1 VLISQHQL
9 EPFQEWPQL
18 LDPLLPELLRP
29 LVDAFLKNL
38 VAGRR
43 EHGSRSTAPGPGF
56 SSISCGIC
64 CILNILCKVRGV
76 KVVTMFFN
84 TEPKYLEPM
93 LEALC
98 LNQSYFVW
106 QERYIL
112 LLWLSQLVLTP
123 FDLQSI
129 SSLHN
134 IPITRARVPEDLEP
148 QRLPVI
154 AIALLSAGL
163 DNLSAAG
170 KERESAGRLLV
181 RIALRPDMQHLGL
194 LGRLV
199 KLMCK
204 RLQEYTQEPSVSM
217 YECLGSLSIL
227 SGIVKSGSA
236 DDIAPF
242 LASTFGFCLKAATAE
257 SVDFS
262 VIRASAPAR
271 KMLVAILRTLTL
283 HAISLNSKESA
294 EGISDEKLYGMLE
307 DTIRYLLDGLA
318 DRDNPVRLAASKALS
333 MLVLKI
339 NENMKTEVVQAVLD
353 SLEEDVLYDKPDSG
367 DPIPIMLL
375 TREDMQRMSRNVMA
389 VNPLKW
395 QGLLM
400 TLGHLLF
407 RRTASP
413 DQLSPI
419 LRALLSGL
427 DFEQRSAGGTSIGG
441 SVRDAAC
448 FGFWSLA
455 RKYATSDLQ
464 SIEPL
469 SVLPTLKATFPAKG
483 ESSLL
488 QIVADRLVV
497 AACLDPSGNIRR
509 GSSAALQELI
519 GRHPDT
525 VLQGIALVQVV
536 DYHAVARRSR
546 AMLDVAKG
554 AAELAGVYRWT
565 LLNALLGWRGVRA
578 VDEQSRRTAASAI
591 SKLVSLGQF
600 SDSFT
605 VLRTAQNQ
613 LSRLP
618 RENSKTIA
626 ETRHGLLLTI
636 SRILDS
642 TDSATLANRNSTD
655 SFSTA
660 TLLQELWEGVRMDGT
675 TLGNFKGR
683 FISELILE
691 GTANLIASL
700 ARTESGGCLKSSE
713 QALEVLDLCLTRAD
727 HDVSLVACADAAFRL
742 FSRLS
747 KRQRVECIG
756 KWLDPNQR
764 RHASFSCRGR
774 ILACGS
780 VYATLPERAVA
791 NDTNWEESSRSRIF
805 TQLRDFIQSDWPI
818 ETQVVALRSLA
829 STIPHLGD
837 ESLEGPLCS
846 ALDNYTNDQRGDV
859 GSLARFEAVQA
870 VSTLLQKIT
879 KQQTGK
885 PTHHIVKP
893 LIQRLFRLAGE
904 KLDKLR
910 FAAWKCIEIFL
921 RSVGLR
927 SAQS

>member
-29 LVDAFLKNL
+29 LVDAFLKDL
-38 VAGRR
+38 VVGRR
-43 EHGSRSTAPGPGF
+43 EHRSRSTAPGPGF

-64 CILNILCKVRGV
+64 CILNTLCKVRGV

-98 LNQSYFVW
+98 LNQSHFVW
-106 QERYIL
+106 QERYIR

-129 SSLHN
+129 SSPHN

-204 RLQEYTQEPSVSM
+204 RLQEYTQEPTASM

-236 DDIAPF
+236 DDVAPF
-242 LASTFGFCLKAATAE
+242 LASTFGFCLKAATSE

-333 MLVLKI
+333 ILVSKI
-339 NENMKTEVVQAVLD
+339 NENMKAEVVQAVLD
-353 SLEEDVLYDKPDSG
+353 SLEEDVLCDKPDSG
-367 DPIPIMLL
+367 DPIPITLL
-375 TREDMQRMSRNVMA
+375 TRGDMQRMPRNVMA

-497 AACLDPSGNIRR
+497 TACLDPSGNIRR

-519 GRHPDT
+519 GRHPDM
-525 VLQGIALVQVV
+525 VIQGIALVQVV

-578 VDEQSRRTAASAI
+578 VDEHSRRTAASAI
-591 SKLVSLGQF
+591 SKLVSLAQL

-626 ETRHGLLLTI
+626 EVRHGLLLTI
-636 SRILDS
+636 SHILDS
-642 TDSATLANRNSTD
+642 TDSAILANRNSTD

-691 GTANLIASL
+691 GAASLIASL
-700 ARTESGGCLKSSE
+700 ARTESGGCSKSSE

-727 HDVSLVACADAAFRL
+727 HDIALFACADAAFGL

-747 KRQRVECIG
+747 RQQRVELIG

-780 VYATLPERAVA
+780 VYATLPERAMA
-791 NDTNWEESSRSRIF
+791 NDTDREESSRSRIF
-805 TQLRDFIQSDWPI
+805 AQLRDFIQSDWPI

-829 STIPHLGD
+829 STIPHLAD

-870 VSTLLQKIT
+870 VSTLLQKT
-879 KQQTGK
+879 MKQQTGK
-885 PTHHIVKP
+885 PTHHNIKP

-921 RSVGLR
+921 RSVGLH